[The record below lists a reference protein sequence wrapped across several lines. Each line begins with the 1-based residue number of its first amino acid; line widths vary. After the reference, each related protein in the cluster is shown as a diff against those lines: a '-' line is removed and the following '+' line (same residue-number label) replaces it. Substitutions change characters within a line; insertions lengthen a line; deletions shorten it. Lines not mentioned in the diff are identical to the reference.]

1 MNTPEVIL
9 FDVGGVLVELG
20 PHPLPPEL
28 GIPPASY
35 SGSRATIDFEKG
47 LIGAEEFVQSIV
59 DEFGLGVDIGPLI
72 EHFRLWPTAPF
83 PGVHD
88 LMSGLRRR
96 YRVAILSNTNELH
109 WPRFD
114 TEFGLLERCDRAFA
128 SHLLGMLKP
137 EAAIFTH
144 VIDALGSAPRDILFL
159 DDNPANVDGARARGM
174 QAELVHGFDGAARAL
189 AARGI
194 VDDSGRIVDPAPKRE
209 HSP

>member
-28 GIPPASY
+28 DIPLASY
-35 SGSRATIDFEKG
+35 SASRATISFEKG
-47 LIGAEEFVQSIV
+47 RIGAEEFGRSIV
-59 DEFGLGVDIGPLI
+59 DELGLDVDSSLLV

-88 LMSGLRRR
+88 LLSGLRRQ
-96 YRVAILSNTNELH
+96 YKVAILSNTNELH

-114 TEFGLLERCDRAFA
+114 TEFGLLGRCDRIFA

-137 EAAIFTH
+137 EAAIFAH
-144 VIDALGSAPRDILFL
+144 VIDALETEPRNILFL
-159 DDNPANVDGARARGM
+159 DDNPANVDGARAGGM
-174 QAELVHGFDGAARAL
+174 QAELVSGVAGAVRAL

-194 VDDSGRIVDPAPKRE
+194 VDASGRIVGPAPKSQN
-209 HSP
+209 SP